1 MKEEGTKVRVTVGM
15 GERVGMGEGKGALWA
30 GTKGLTYLI
39 RRVASKQAGRVNVTM
54 GLSGMASPYI

>member
-1 MKEEGTKVRVTVGM
+1 MRVTVGM